1 MERGV
6 SRRMVRESGNGRKR
20 ATIWE
25 VARAAGVSHQTVS
38 RYLKNE
44 GGLRPATR
52 EKIDKAVA
60 ELDYRPNLIA
70 RSMRTRRTNRIA
82 IVLPELTS
90 FVPIPVLKGAAQ
102 TAREAGYSTDVVG
115 LEGDAVRRAE
125 GALALLDSQQ
135 VDGLLSF
142 TPLSDSVITAGDQR
156 PIVIYGEYDDN
167 MHSQGYLADGR
178 PAADIVRHLADLG
191 HRRFLHVA
199 GSEDWASALNRRAVY
214 EQTIAQLGLESYGV
228 VVGDW
233 SVASGYEAARDL
245 PADCGVTAVLA
256 ANDYV
261 AMGVIRGFQDRDLRV
276 PEDVS
281 VFGWDDEQFTQYFR
295 PSMSTVRLDRDT
307 MGRQAMSSL
316 LALINGEQQP
326 ALRFDSAFEIVPR
339 GSSGPAPR

>member
-1 MERGV
+1 MV
-6 SRRMVRESGNGRKR
+6 SEPRNDKKR

-25 VARAAGVSHQTVS
+25 VARVAGVSHQTVS

-70 RSMRTRRTNRIA
+70 RSMRTRRANRIA
-82 IVLPELTS
+82 IVLPDLTN
-90 FVPIPVLKGAAQ
+90 FVPIHVLKGASQ
-102 TAREAGYSTDVVG
+102 IAREAGYSTDVVG
-115 LEGDAVRRAE
+115 LEGDATRRAE
-125 GALALLDSQQ
+125 EALTLLDSRQ
-135 VDGLLSF
+135 VDGLLSL
-142 TPLSDSVITAGDQR
+142 TPLSDTVLTAGGQR
-156 PIVIYGEYDDN
+156 PIVIYGEFDDN
-167 MHSQGYLADGR
+167 MHSQGRLADGR
-178 PAADIVRHLADLG
+178 PAADIVRHLAQLG

-199 GSEDWASALNRRAVY
+199 GSEDWASAVNRRAVY
-214 EQTIAQLGLESYGV
+214 EETVAELGLESHGV

-233 SVASGYEAARDL
+233 SVASGYDAARNL
-245 PADCGVTAVLA
+245 PADAGVTAVLA

-261 AMGVIRGFQDRDLRV
+261 AMGVIRGFQDRGLRV

-281 VFGWDDEQFTQYFR
+281 VFGWDDEQFTRYFQ
-295 PSMSTVRLDRDT
+295 PTMSTVRLDRDT

-316 LALINGEQQP
+316 LALINGEPPP
-326 ALRFDSAFEIVPR
+326 ALHVDSTFDIVPR